1 MTDFYEEF
9 IGLMK
14 WNSNDMLVTV
24 FVQLSDDEVIF
35 SQAA

>member
-1 MTDFYEEF
+1 MKNS

-14 WNSNDMLVTV
+14 WNSDDMLVTV

>member
-1 MTDFYEEF
+1 MTDFYEES

-14 WNSNDMLVTV
+14 WNSDDMLVTV
-24 FVQLSDDEVIF
+24 FVQLSGEVIF